1 VKNINTILNALG
13 YPTKGDVFNEATRDA
28 VLKIQTEN
36 NLSAT
41 GALDDKTVDVL
52 QEKVFKLVKTND
64 VAYAKALE
72 TLKK

>member
-1 VKNINTILNALG
+1 M
-13 YPTKGDVFNEATRDA
+13 FNEATRDA

-64 VAYAKALE
+64 VTYAKALE

>member
-1 VKNINTILNALG
+1 MLKALG
-13 YPTKGDVFNEATRDA
+13 YSTDGDLFNDATKDA
-28 VLKIQTEN
+28 VAKIQTDN

-52 QEKVFKLVKTND
+52 QEKVFELVKSND
-64 VAYAKALE
+64 VAYAKAVE